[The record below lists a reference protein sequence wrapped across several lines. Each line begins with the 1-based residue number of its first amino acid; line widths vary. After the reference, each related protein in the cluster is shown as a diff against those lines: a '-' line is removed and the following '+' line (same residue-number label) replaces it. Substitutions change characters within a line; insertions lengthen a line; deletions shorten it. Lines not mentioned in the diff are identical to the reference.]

1 MASVVLDFNSI
12 SEEDIKKAT
21 EQLSKQISTEVNN
34 AMKLGLTGSLNIYS
48 KTVGTY
54 VSIALKDSLLKVLNE
69 DLAKQFSDF
78 MSKKVFGEGFARSI
92 KSSLEDAFKTLPAFK
107 VNVVPVIKPDSMA
120 PVDVASRPVG
130 DSTPVP
136 SQFKGGAGNN
146 EGLGRLSESSLDLVA
161 SQALLLN
168 AQNKAVKSLTQMA
181 EQLDKAI
188 EKQKDLTKEHEE
200 ALDTQKKKKTE
211 EKAEAGVEAE
221 QGVAGKPKGS
231 GAPSM
236 FDNIAQS
243 SKMVFL
249 YYMVQPLKKLLR
261 DVVMSY
267 MPRQREALTAAGT
280 VVPSGGLSENPQ
292 QYMKFSKQLK
302 QKMEHSP
309 LLDQFGGEN
318 AFKEFMGLKGITGGF
333 KPQDMADNGADRA
346 AEAMET
352 MAAKAILAGMN
363 LDEFAKKTQEG
374 ILKFGMNQER
384 SEKFFLGLADKAKLL
399 NVPLENLYSNINS
412 ANGSI
417 RIWGHSLSESYGI
430 ATRFSKSL
438 EQGTISM
445 GNIIDFATALHKT
458 GEGQSLLIMDLMAK
472 HGTIGSDISKAVR
485 DISKGDPTIM
495 RTLFEKVSEG
505 YTGIAKELG
514 LDTGTLG
521 KKGFTDEQLQRRMR
535 QGSFQAVQAEAKLIA
550 GDDPNAQRFILK
562 KLFSSVLGLSGDTS
576 HKNIDLLLGTYAD
589 KSGAFDGTPRE
600 LLNKKGDEDVKNFKK
615 GMEGI
620 LSPVDK
626 ATLWIKDAAIT
637 ISDKVYNL
645 LFPGAKN
652 DLIKQGANSFMSSFQ
667 KGDVENSKSWAKIL
681 DEEGAFTSRSNVL
694 FEVVSGVSDVLKKE
708 ISAGGL
714 SPRTKETIIEVFPIV
729 FKGGET
735 KEFKDLM
742 DAVDK
747 NRVNV
752 EHVNNLLKVANRAK
766 TLNDTTNVPTISGAA
781 KVPGGPG

>member
-1 MASVVLDFNSI
+1 MASIVLDFNSI

-120 PVDVASRPVG
+120 PVDVASHPVG
-130 DSTPVP
+130 GSTPVP
-136 SQFKGGAGNN
+136 SQFKGTSGKD

-221 QGVAGKPKGS
+221 QGVAGKPKGA

-236 FDNIAQS
+236 FDNMVQS
-243 SKMVFL
+243 TKMVLL
-249 YYMVQPLKKLLR
+249 YYLVQPLKTLLR

-280 VVPSGGLSENPQ
+280 VVPSAGLAESPQ
-292 QYMKFSKQLK
+292 TYMRFSKELK
-302 QKMEHSP
+302 KGMEHSP
-309 LLDQFGGEN
+309 LLKQFGGEN
-318 AFKEFMGLKGITGGF
+318 AFKEFMSLKGITGGF
-333 KPQDMADNGADRA
+333 KPKDLVDGSDKAK
-346 AEAMET
+346 EAMES
-352 MAAKAILAGMN
+352 MAAKAVLAGMN

-399 NVPLENLYSNINS
+399 GVPLENLYSNINS

-472 HGTIGSDISKAVR
+472 HGTIGSDISKAVS

-535 QGSFQAVQAEAKLIA
+535 QGSFQALEKEAGVMS
-550 GDDPNAQRFILK
+550 GDNENTQRFIFK
-562 KLFSSVLGLSGDTS
+562 KLISSWMGISGDIS
-576 HKNIDLLLGTYAD
+576 HKNLDSLIKTYVEGG
-589 KSGAFDGTPRE
+589 GAFDGTPRE
-600 LLNKKGDEDVKNFKK
+600 LLNKKGDEDVKKMAETMK
-615 GMEGI
+615 DVLGP
-620 LSPVDK
+620 LDS
-626 ATLWIKDAAIT
+626 ATLYIKDAVINF
-637 ISDKVYNL
+637 SDKVYDLFTPGKKKERGLENL
-645 LFPGAKN
+645 GMLKGMVESGDETGAVKFAEHMKEQGLFSDGGNVLSDTIKTLSG
-652 DLIKQGANSFMSSFQ
+652 LIKDDVKVSGLSDKEKAVTKVFMIALGGNVPQKDIDRIAEQIQ
-667 KGDVENSKSWAKIL
+667 KGDVTQETIDTITKVV
-681 DEEGAFTSRSNVL
+681 DTEEKARAPVN
-694 FEVVSGVSDVLKKE
+694 LKK
-708 ISAGGL
+708 
-714 SPRTKETIIEVFPIV
+714 
-729 FKGGET
+729 
-735 KEFKDLM
+735 
-742 DAVDK
+742 
-747 NRVNV
+747 
-752 EHVNNLLKVANRAK
+752 
-766 TLNDTTNVPTISGAA
+766 
-781 KVPGGPG
+781 

>member
-236 FDNIAQS
+236 VDNIAQS

-280 VVPSGGLSENPQ
+280 VVPSSGLAQSPQ
-292 QYMKFSKQLK
+292 TYMRFSKELK
-302 QKMEHSP
+302 QGMEHSP
-309 LLDQFGGEN
+309 LLKQFGGEN
-318 AFKEFMGLKGITGGF
+318 AFKEFMSLKSITGGF
-333 KPQDMADNGADRA
+333 KPQDLEGGSNKAK
-346 AEAMET
+346 EAMET

-399 NVPLENLYSNINS
+399 DVPLENLYSNINS

-445 GNIIDFATALHKT
+445 GNIIDFAIALHKT

-589 KSGAFDGTPRE
+589 KSGALDGTPRK
-600 LLNKKGDEDVKNFKK
+600 LLNKKGDEDVKKIAETMKDVLGPIDSAN
-615 GMEGI
+615 
-620 LSPVDK
+620 LY
-626 ATLWIKDAAIT
+626 IKDAIIT
-637 ISDKVYNL
+637 FSDKVYD
-645 LFPGAKN
+645 LFTPGKKKERGQEQLGMLKGMVESGDETGAVKFAEHMKEQGLFSDGGNVLSDTVKTLSELVKDDVKVSGLSAKEKAVASVYMIALGGSVPQK
-652 DLIKQGANSFMSSFQ
+652 DIDRIAEQIQ
-667 KGDVENSKSWAKIL
+667 KGVLTQDMLDTIMDVVENNK
-681 DEEGAFTSRSNVL
+681 
-694 FEVVSGVSDVLKKE
+694 
-708 ISAGGL
+708 
-714 SPRTKETIIEVFPIV
+714 
-729 FKGGET
+729 
-735 KEFKDLM
+735 
-742 DAVDK
+742 
-747 NRVNV
+747 
-752 EHVNNLLKVANRAK
+752 
-766 TLNDTTNVPTISGAA
+766 
-781 KVPGGPG
+781 KVPITERVRDRRPSK

>member
-107 VNVVPVIKPDSMA
+107 VNVAPVIKPDSMA
-120 PVDVASRPVG
+120 PVDVASHPVG
-130 DSTPVP
+130 GSTPVP
-136 SQFKGGAGNN
+136 SQFKGTSGKD

-221 QGVAGKPKGS
+221 QGVAGKSKGA

-236 FDNIAQS
+236 FGNIGQS
-243 SKMVFL
+243 AKMVLL
-249 YYMVQPLKKLLR
+249 YYLVQPLKTFLR

-280 VVPSGGLSENPQ
+280 VVPSAGLAQSPQ
-292 QYMKFSKQLK
+292 TYMRFSKELK
-302 QKMEHSP
+302 QGMEHSP
-309 LLDQFGGEN
+309 LLKQFGGEN
-318 AFKEFMGLKGITGGF
+318 AFKEFMSLKGITGGF
-333 KPQDMADNGADRA
+333 KPKDLVDGSDKAK
-346 AEAMET
+346 EAMES
-352 MAAKAILAGMN
+352 MAAKAVLAGMN

-399 NVPLENLYSNINS
+399 GIPLENLYSNINS

-430 ATRFSKSL
+430 ATRFGKSL

-445 GNIIDFATALHKT
+445 GSIIDFATALHKT
-458 GEGQSLLIMDLMAK
+458 GEGQSLLLMDLMTK
-472 HGTIGSDISKAVR
+472 HDTVSADISEAVA
-485 DISKGDPTIM
+485 KLGGGDPGSM
-495 RTLFEKVSEG
+495 RTIYEMVSQG
-505 YTGIAKELG
+505 YRGISKELG
-514 LDTGTLG
+514 FKESD
-521 KKGFTDEQLQRRMR
+521 FELQKRFR
-535 QGSFQAVQAEAKLIA
+535 QGSFQAVQKEAESIA
-550 GDDPNAQRFILK
+550 GGNKFSERYIFK
-562 KLFSSVLGLSGDTS
+562 KLLASLMGISGDMS
-576 HKNIDLLLGTYAD
+576 HQNLDSFTQTYIKD
-589 KSGAFDGTPRE
+589 KEGGAFASTPRE
-600 LLNKKGDEDVKNFKK
+600 LLNKKGDEDVKKMAETMK
-615 GMEGI
+615 DVLGP
-620 LSPVDK
+620 LDS
-626 ATLWIKDAAIT
+626 ATLYIKDAVIT
-637 ISDKVYNL
+637 FSDKVYDLFTPGKKKERGLENL
-645 LFPGAKN
+645 GMLKGMVESGDETGAVKFAEHMKEQGLFSGGGSILSDTVKTLSG
-652 DLIKQGANSFMSSFQ
+652 LIKDDVKVAGLSNKEKAVTSVYMIALEGNIPEKDRERIAEEIRKKDFTQGTL
-667 KGDVENSKSWAKIL
+667 DTIL
-681 DEEGAFTSRSNVL
+681 D
-694 FEVVSGVSDVLKKE
+694 VVERNKAV
-708 ISAGGL
+708 
-714 SPRTKETIIEVFPIV
+714 PIIERL
-729 FKGGET
+729 
-735 KEFKDLM
+735 KDYKP
-742 DAVDK
+742 VK
-747 NRVNV
+747 
-752 EHVNNLLKVANRAK
+752 K
-766 TLNDTTNVPTISGAA
+766 PY
-781 KVPGGPG
+781 